1 MKFDDD
7 DYIIIIIIIIIIIKA
22 EQFNC
27 FQSNLVMLKI
37 KSELKIFRDLFSQT
51 LISFVSKY

>member
-37 KSELKIFRDLFSQT
+37 KSELKIFRDLF
-51 LISFVSKY
+51 Y